1 MLLGFLSFINYSVG
15 KNTNLRK
22 RFTSIMN
29 IGIIGSGNITSS
41 VHLPLLSCMDKVNI
55 KFIADRKNP
64 KILAKLYNTKSI
76 ELNEQS
82 SFPDCDIILITLPVG
97 VRKNYLQKFAEYGSY
112 IFSEKPFTMDLK
124 THEDLLQLSD
134 KFTCN
139 YERIFY
145 NTTRNIKNII
155 SSEIFGKIQKIS
167 IVEGGIQG
175 KTGITKNS
183 YINDP
188 KLSGGFL
195 HESASHTFNQLIFL
209 FENITVNSANI
220 LWQDNFDIESN
231 VFFDVTGKNSFPI
244 DYKGTHIKHVQSKTS
259 IFFERTKIEFNHLI
273 PDSTFLIST
282 LNSAKK
288 FILNQENTF
297 ASTFPQ
303 AYYLKWNDFI
313 NKIYSSSKLN
323 PEFETSLPTTRIISD
338 ILEKGGR
345 K

>member
-1 MLLGFLSFINYSVG
+1 
-15 KNTNLRK
+15 
-22 RFTSIMN
+22 MN

-41 VHLPLLSCMDKVNI
+41 VHLPLLSCMDKINI

-64 KILAKLYNTKSI
+64 KTLAKLYNAKSI
-76 ELNEQS
+76 ELNEQT
-82 SFPDCDIILITLPVG
+82 SFPDCDVILITLPVG
-97 VRKNYLQKFAEYGSY
+97 VRKYYLEKFAEYGSY
-112 IFSEKPFTMDLK
+112 IFSEKPFTLDLK

-145 NTTRNIKNII
+145 NTTRNIKNIL
-155 SSEIFGKIQKIS
+155 SSEVFGKIQKIS
-167 IVEGGIQG
+167 IVEGGIHG
-175 KTGITKNS
+175 KTGMTKNS

-195 HESASHTFNQLIFL
+195 HESASHTFNQLSFL
-209 FENITVNSANI
+209 FEDIIVNSANI

-231 VFFDVTGKNSFPI
+231 VFFDVTGKNSFSI
-244 DYKGTHIKHVQSKTS
+244 DYKGTQIKHVEPKTTV
-259 IFFERTKIEFNHLI
+259 FFEQVKIEFNHLI
-273 PDSTFLIST
+273 PDSPFLIST
-282 LNSAKK
+282 INSDKK

-303 AYYLKWNDFI
+303 AYYLKWADFI
-313 NKIYSSSKLN
+313 NKISSSSRLK
-323 PEFETSLPTTRIISD
+323 PEFETSLQTTQIISS

>member
-1 MLLGFLSFINYSVG
+1 
-15 KNTNLRK
+15 
-22 RFTSIMN
+22 MN

-41 VHLPLLSCMDKVNI
+41 VHLPLLSCMNKINI

-64 KILAKLYNTKSI
+64 KTLAKLYNAKSFQ
-76 ELNEQS
+76 LNEQF

-97 VRKNYLQKFAEYGSY
+97 VRKNYLQKFAEIGSY
-112 IFSEKPFTMDLK
+112 VFSEKPFAMDLK
-124 THEDLLQLSD
+124 THKDLLRLSD

-139 YERIFY
+139 FERIFY

-167 IVEGGIQG
+167 IIEGGIHG

-195 HESASHTFNQLIFL
+195 HESASHTFNQLSFL
-209 FENITVNSANI
+209 FENITVNSVNM
-220 LWQDNFDIESN
+220 LWQDDFDIESD
-231 VFFDVTGKNSFPI
+231 VFFDVRGKNSFPI
-244 DYKGTHIKHVQSKTS
+244 DYKGTHIKNVQPKTI
-259 IFFERTKIEFNHLI
+259 IFFEKIKIEFNHLT
-273 PDSTFLIST
+273 PDSAFLIST
-282 LNSAKK
+282 LDSDKK